1 MPARDNF
8 EEPDFNRKYEPVQK
22 DDLSGVD
29 LIFPNQSPK
38 GPIED
43 PVNQDP
49 WVLVVDGK
57 QFPAQA
63 ISLAR
68 GDTLL
73 KATADTYIV
82 RPQTYIVTVSPCV
95 GYSLIK
101 EPCLLISREKTTKQ
115 KIR

>member
-1 MPARDNF
+1 MSARDNF

-57 QFPAQA
+57 QFPA
-63 ISLAR
+63 R
-68 GDTLL
+68 GATNCSKLQPTHTLSGHRHTL
-73 KATADTYIV
+73 
-82 RPQTYIVTVSPCV
+82 
-95 GYSLIK
+95 
-101 EPCLLISREKTTKQ
+101 
-115 KIR
+115 